1 MSGLREVR
9 LEDRYL
15 LERGEVLMTGIQ
27 ALVRLPLDQRRR
39 DARAGHRTAGYI
51 TGYRGSPLGTYDLQ
65 LQRARELLAAHD
77 IVHQPGVNEDLAAT
91 ACQGTQQVA
100 LFGENRYDG
109 VFAIWYGKGP
119 GVDRSGDAIRHGNLF
134 GTHPLGGVLLLLG
147 DDHLCESSTTAHQS
161 EFAMVDA
168 MVPVLNPAGV
178 QEILEFGLYG
188 IALSRF
194 SGAWV
199 SLKCVHDTVE
209 STAVVRV
216 DPERPAISLPEDWT
230 PPPEG
235 LHIRWPDHGIGPSM
249 ALAQERRLHVHK
261 LEAARAFARAN
272 GLDRLVTDPEPAR
285 LLVVSTGKSWLD
297 LVAALDLLGLSFAD
311 LARMGV
317 RLYKVGMTFP
327 LEPTGLERAV
337 RGVERVLVVEE
348 KRPLV
353 EDQMR
358 VLLYDHPVRP
368 LIEGKR
374 DRFGRPLF
382 PSHGALSID
391 RIAVELGRRLVEA
404 GMAGEELARRVEA
417 LERLGADEAD
427 YVPPAQRL
435 PWFCPGC
442 PHNTSTRVPEGS
454 RAVAGIGCHFM
465 AQWMDRSTATF
476 TQMGGEGASWLGQFP
491 FVHRE
496 HVFQNVGDGTFYHSG
511 SLAVRAAVAAGA
523 NITFKI
529 LYNDAVAM
537 TGGQKME
544 IGNLAVPQ
552 IAQLLAAEGVKE
564 IAVVADDPRR
574 YPIGIEW
581 PRGVRVHPREELAAV
596 QERLRRTPGV
606 TAIIYDQ
613 TCAAEKR
620 RRRKRGEY
628 PDPPLRLFIH
638 EEVCEGCGD
647 CARRSNCVAVVPV
660 ETPFGTKRRIDQSA
674 CNKDWSCLEGFCP
687 SFVTVVGGRP
697 RSAAP
702 PELPALDALPEPE
715 LPALERPMGIVV
727 TGIGGTGVITVAAL
741 LAMAAHLERRGATG
755 LDMIGLAQKGG
766 AVVSFLKIGPDME
779 TIGAP
784 RVATG
789 GADVILGCDLVVTAG
804 RVALPTA
811 ARGRTRAVVN
821 EAEIPTGEATRIADF
836 HLPIARLKRVL
847 TERMGEEAVDF
858 VDATGLA
865 RRLLGDAIGANL
877 FLVGRAYQRGLLP
890 VSAAAIERAIELN
903 GVAVEF
909 NRRAFRLGRLS
920 VVDPELVA
928 RLARPEREEPIP
940 HTLDEIVE
948 HRARHLEAWQDRA
961 WAQRYRDF
969 VEHVRRVEAE
979 RTGSEELAR
988 TVALALARLMS
999 YKDEYEVARLFSDPS
1014 FERRLRETFEGV
1026 ERIEYH
1032 LAPPLFAS
1040 RDPETGHLRKAR
1052 YGPWMRHAFRLLA
1065 KLRFLRGTP
1074 LDIFGSTAERRRE
1087 RALIGEYRAL
1097 VERLLERLTPG
1108 NHALAVEIAGLALAI
1123 RGYGHVKE
1131 AAIADWEAKTAALLA
1146 RYEGRVELAVA
1157 AE

>member
-1 MSGLREVR
+1 MQLREVR

-39 DARAGHRTAGYI
+39 DARAGYRTAGYI

-65 LQRARELLAAHD
+65 LQRARRLLEAHD

-100 LFGENRYDG
+100 LFGENRFDG

-161 EFAMVDA
+161 EYAMVDA

-188 IALSRF
+188 IAMSRF

-199 SLKCVHDTVE
+199 ALKCVHDTVE

-216 DPERPAISLPEDWT
+216 DPDRPHIALPDDWT
-230 PPPEG
+230 PPPDG

-272 GLDRLVTDPEPAR
+272 GIDRLVTDPDPAR

-297 LVAALDLLGLSFAD
+297 LVAALDLLGLSPAD

-317 RLYKVGMTFP
+317 RLYKPGLTFP
-327 LEPTGLERAV
+327 LEPVGLERAV

-348 KRPLV
+348 KRPLI

-358 VLLYDHPVRP
+358 ALLYDHPTRP

-374 DRFGRPLF
+374 DRFGQPLF

-391 RIAVELGRRLVEA
+391 RIAVELGRRLVELT
-404 GMAGEELARRVEA
+404 GHEELARRVEA
-417 LERLGADEAD
+417 IDGMARAAEVE
-427 YVPPAQRL
+427 PPAQRL

-442 PHNTSTRVPEGS
+442 PHNTSTRVPEGA

-465 AQWMDRSTATF
+465 VQWMDRSTATF
-476 TQMGGEGASWLGQFP
+476 TQMGGEGASWLGQAP

-544 IGNLAVPQ
+544 IGNLTVPQ

-564 IAVVADDPRR
+564 IAVVTDDPHR
-574 YPIGIEW
+574 YPIGVEW
-581 PRGVRVHPREELAAV
+581 PRGVRIYPREQLDEV
-596 QERLRRTPGV
+596 QERFRRTPGV
-606 TAIIYDQ
+606 TAIVYDQ

-647 CARRSNCVAVVPV
+647 CARKSNCVAVVPV

-697 RSAAP
+697 RPAAP
-702 PELPALDALPEPE
+702 PELPALDVLPEPA
-715 LPALERPMGIVV
+715 LPPLERPMGIVI
-727 TGIGGTGVITVAAL
+727 TGIGGTGVITVAAI
-741 LAMAAHLERRGATG
+741 LAMAAHLERKGAVG

-784 RVATG
+784 RVAVG

-811 ARGRTRAVVN
+811 ARGRTQAVVN
-821 EAEIPTGEATRIADF
+821 EAEIPTGEATRVADF
-836 HLPIARLKRVL
+836 HLPIERLKR
-847 TERMGEEAVDF
+847 TIMGRIGEGAVDF
-858 VDATGLA
+858 VNASDLA

-890 VSAAAIERAIELN
+890 VSAAAIERAIALN
-903 GVAVEF
+903 GVAVDF

-920 VVDPELVA
+920 VVDPQQVEH
-928 RLARPEREEPIP
+928 LARHGERETQIP
-940 HTLDEIVE
+940 RTLEEIVE
-948 HRARHLEAWQDRA
+948 HRARHLEAWQDHR
-961 WAQRYRDF
+961 WAQRYRAF
-969 VEHVRRVEAE
+969 VARVRQVEAE
-979 RTGSEELAR
+979 RVGSDGLTR
-988 TVALALARLMS
+988 IVALALARLMS
-999 YKDEYEVARLFSDPS
+999 YKDEYEVARLFSDPA
-1014 FERRLRETFEGV
+1014 FERRLHETFEGV
-1026 ERIEYH
+1026 ERIEFH

-1040 RDPETGHLRKAR
+1040 RDPKTGHLRKTR
-1052 YGPWMRHAFRLLA
+1052 YGPWMRYAFRLLA
-1065 KLRFLRGTP
+1065 RLRFLRGTP
-1074 LDIFGSTAERRRE
+1074 FDIFGHTAERRRE
-1087 RALIGEYRAL
+1087 RALIGAYQDL
-1097 VERLLERLTPG
+1097 VERLLARLAPD
-1108 NHALAVEIAGLALAI
+1108 NHELAVEIAALALDI

-1131 AAIADWEAKTAALLA
+1131 AAIRDFEAKSAALLA
-1146 RYEGRVELAVA
+1146 RYEGQGELAAA